1 MGKIRPLTVGA
12 EGVELRLRAVK
23 LPHIGLRL
31 HQFFH
36 KLRVYPAA
44 LRKLLLLLRLKNL
57 ERFARAAFHHQCPC
71 IRVFHIFRLHRTF
84 GGELPV
90 IVQSLLAFSYCYRR
104 EHAVAQRTCVQ
115 IAAGR
120 TFLHQ
125 FAQAPIGIK
134 AFAAVA
140 RFFRGA
146 QLCNRFGMIEPQAVV
161 AAEKLRI
168 LRHQPLLHGISL
180 QAARGAVKLHHHFV
194 IARLRTELLLQLA
207 QALGEGFRLLVEI
220 LLGRADGFIVAK
232 ALPVSGN
239 AQFGGGIF
247 VRIHIGQGRAQP
259 ADFLL
264 RRLLLQRL
272 IKHHSAHKLMF
283 VARGFGQIFQFI
295 GAVIFRHTAAAHGQR
310 RFRAPLPHQQRN
322 QIRAH
327 FGIATLGIEFLQSGH
342 RFAQRRF
349 ALTGM
354 RRPMLALGLDI
365 VCPRRR
371 GTCPCQSQAYG
382 HARKMM

>member
-1 MGKIRPLTVGA
+1 M
-12 EGVELRLRAVK
+12 
-23 LPHIGLRL
+23 
-31 HQFFH
+31 
-36 KLRVYPAA
+36 
-44 LRKLLLLLRLKNL
+44 LLRLKNL

-104 EHAVAQRTCVQ
+104 EHAVAQRARVQ

-125 FAQAPIGIK
+125 FAQAPVSIE

-194 IARLRTELLLQLA
+194 IARLRTELLLQLT

-247 VRIHIGQGRAQP
+247 VRIHIG
-259 ADFLL
+259 
-264 RRLLLQRL
+264 
-272 IKHHSAHKLMF
+272 
-283 VARGFGQIFQFI
+283 
-295 GAVIFRHTAAAHGQR
+295 
-310 RFRAPLPHQQRN
+310 
-322 QIRAH
+322 
-327 FGIATLGIEFLQSGH
+327 
-342 RFAQRRF
+342 
-349 ALTGM
+349 
-354 RRPMLALGLDI
+354 
-365 VCPRRR
+365 
-371 GTCPCQSQAYG
+371 
-382 HARKMM
+382 